1 MSIVGFLLVILSL
14 ALPLHASEAA
24 LHCLFQADPDSLSPR
39 KDFYLDQIVVTASR
53 IETNYN
59 NTPTRIEVIGK
70 SRLSSVNG
78 TRLVDILNTTS
89 SIHIKSY
96 GLTPSLNMLGMNG
109 SGSEH
114 TLIMLDGVRMNSP
127 QNSVY
132 DLSLLPLESIN
143 RIEIQSNGASSLYG
157 SDAMAGVINIFTNY
171 NGVPLTEK
179 PINITL
185 SSALSSFRTQKH
197 LIKLSKGFKNFTTHF
212 FLNRETGRGDFDY
225 YFNNGQES
233 ILKERTNSSF
243 SNFDLGFT
251 MQLFI
256 DSLSRFRFYS
266 SLVSQ
271 DKELAGLETGTP
283 PPISSQTDKNW
294 NNILSYEQILTGNTS
309 FSIALNFQNNLMKYR
324 ILPFVNSVYKN
335 LVSSVQTQFRADFK
349 AIKINSGYEF
359 INAVTQSRELEGL
372 VNRNQHSGYITS
384 EIAIS
389 DLFRLFPSVRYDN
402 FSDLGNEVITGRI
415 GFNLRPINS
424 LALHI
429 KANIGTNFRAPT
441 FNDLYW
447 KDSGNPSLH
456 PEKSVNSEIGLAFHS
471 DYLLSTSVDL
481 GYTYINATDKIVW
494 TPKTAFIWTP
504 KNIASSYSKVLFMN
518 ISLRK
523 LLTDDFGILASAGIT
538 LNEAR
543 KTSKDFPSD
552 PSFDK
557 FIFYVPQQSIKANL
571 MLTWQS
577 IGLNLFFIHSGKRFA
592 DMENKQPLSPHNL
605 LDGNLSYSF
614 NFLHFSA
621 EAKFEINNITN
632 TDYQVISGYP
642 LPLRNYLFKITLN
655 Y

>member
-1 MSIVGFLLVILSL
+1 MSCSNYLLLILSL
-14 ALPLHASEAA
+14 VLLSDIAEAA
-24 LHCLFQADPDSLSPR
+24 PSRRFSAEPDSMSTR

-53 IETNYN
+53 IETNN
-59 NTPTRIEVIGK
+59 HNTPTRIEVIGK

-78 TRLVDILNTTS
+78 TRLVDILNTAS

-114 TLIMLDGVRMNSP
+114 TLIMLDGVRMNSV

-197 LIKLSKGFKNFTTHF
+197 LIKLSKAFKSLTTHF
-212 FLNRETGRGDFDY
+212 FFNRETGRGNFDY
-225 YFNNGQES
+225 YFNNGETN
-233 ILKERTNSSF
+233 ILKERSNSSF

-251 MQLFI
+251 MQYFI

-283 PPISSQTDKNW
+283 PPISNQTDKNW
-294 NNILSYEQILTGNTS
+294 NNILSYEQIVTGNTS
-309 FSIALNFQNNLMKYR
+309 FSVALNFQNNLMRYR
-324 ILPFVNSVYKN
+324 ILPFINSTYKN
-335 LVSSVQTQFRADFK
+335 LVSSVQAQFRAEFQVV
-349 AIKINSGYEF
+349 KISSGYEF
-359 INAVTQSRELEGL
+359 MNAVTESKELEGL

-384 EIAIS
+384 EVSLGDFLRI
-389 DLFRLFPSVRYDN
+389 FPSVRYDN
-402 FSDLGNEVITGRI
+402 YSDLGNEVITGRI
-415 GFNLRPINS
+415 GINIRPINS
-424 LALHI
+424 LGLHV
-429 KANIGTNFRAPT
+429 KGNIGTNFRAPT

-447 KDSGNPSLH
+447 KDSGNPSLN
-456 PEKSVNSEIGLAFHS
+456 PEKSVNSEIGVAFYS
-471 DYLLSTSVDL
+471 DYLISTSVDI

-504 KNIASSYSKVLFMN
+504 KNIASSYSKVLFLN
-518 ISLRK
+518 VTLRK
-523 LLTDDFGILASAGIT
+523 NITDDFGILTSAGIT

-543 KTSKDFPSD
+543 KTSKDFPTD

-557 FIFYVPQQSIKANL
+557 HIFYVPQQSIKANI
-571 MLTWQS
+571 MLTWHS
-577 IGLNLFFIHSGKRFA
+577 LGLNFFFTHSGKRFA

-605 LDGNLSYSF
+605 LDGNISYRF
-614 NFLHFSA
+614 NFFQFST
-621 EAKFEINNITN
+621 EAKFEFNNITN
-632 TDYQVISGYP
+632 SDYQVISGYP
-642 LPLRNYLFKITLN
+642 MPLRNYLFKLTLN

>member
-1 MSIVGFLLVILSL
+1 MSKVGLLLVILSL
-14 ALPLHASEAA
+14 TLLPRLSEAA
-24 LHCLFQADPDSLSPR
+24 VPRLFSADPDSVSPP

-53 IETNYN
+53 IETKNN
-59 NTPTRIEVIGK
+59 NTPTRIEVIEK
-70 SRLSSVNG
+70 SRISSING
-78 TRLVDILNTTS
+78 TRLVDILNTAS

-127 QNSVY
+127 QNSVF

-171 NGVPLTEK
+171 NGVPVTEK

-185 SSALSSFRTQKH
+185 SSSLSSFRTQKH
-197 LIKLSKGFKNFTTHF
+197 LIKLSKAFKSLTTHF
-212 FLNRETGRGDFDY
+212 FFNRESGRGNFDY
-225 YFNNGQES
+225 YFNNGAES
-233 ILKERTNSSF
+233 ILKERSNSSF

-251 MQLFI
+251 MQYFI

-283 PPISSQTDKNW
+283 PPTSNQTDKNW
-294 NNILSYEQILTGNTS
+294 NNIFSYEQILTGNTS
-309 FSIALNFQNNLMKYR
+309 FTIALNFQNNLMKYR
-324 ILPFVNSVYKN
+324 ILPFINSIYKN
-335 LVSSVQTQFRADFK
+335 LVSSVQTHFRTEFK
-349 AIKINSGYEF
+349 VVKISSGYEF
-359 INAVTQSRELEGL
+359 MNAVTQSKELDGL

-384 EIAIS
+384 EVIIS
-389 DLFRLFPSVRYDN
+389 DLLRIFPSVRYDN

-415 GFNLRPINS
+415 GINFRPISS
-424 LALHI
+424 LGLHV
-429 KANIGTNFRAPT
+429 KGNMGTNFRAPT

-456 PEKSVNSEIGLAFHS
+456 PEKSVNSEIGIAFHS
-471 DYLLSTSVDL
+471 DYLISTSVDL
-481 GYTYINATDKIVW
+481 GYTYIKATDKIVW

-504 KNIASSYSKVLFMN
+504 KNIASSYSKVLFLN
-518 ISLRK
+518 ITLRK
-523 LLTDDFGILASAGIT
+523 NITDNFGILTSAGIT

-543 KTSKDFPSD
+543 KTSKDFPTD

-557 FIFYVPQQSIKANL
+557 YIFYVPQQSIKANL

-577 IGLNLFFIHSGKRFA
+577 LGLNFFFIHSGKRFA
-592 DMENKQPLSPHNL
+592 DMENKRPLSPHNL
-605 LDGNLSYSF
+605 LDGNLSYTF

-621 EAKFEINNITN
+621 QAKFEINNITN

-642 LPLRNYLFKITLN
+642 MPLRNYLLKIIFN